1 MSHSGTNGT
10 GAKTAAKAQFSKQAE
25 GRIEAIKARYPNPK
39 SAVMPA
45 LYLAQEELGHITDEA
60 IQWVSEKVGMAPVHV
75 MEVATFYTMFYK
87 KPVGKYHVQV
97 CRTLSCALR
106 GARMITEH
114 LHKKFG
120 TQPNEITPD
129 GMWSYEEVECLGSCG
144 TAPMCEINDHYF
156 ENLTVEKLD
165 LILAQIAKEQPD
177 LRLSTLRDDL
187 GQGLIG
193 HPKSEVI

>member
-1 MSHSGTNGT
+1 MVTQNSENGA
-10 GAKTAAKAQFSKQAE
+10 GRDMKRPSKKAE
-25 GRIEAIKARYPNPK
+25 ERIELLKARYPSAQ

-45 LYLAQEELGHITDEA
+45 LYIAQEEFGHINEDA
-60 IQWVSEKVGMAPVHV
+60 VQWVSDKVGMAPVHV

-106 GARMITEH
+106 GARQITEH

-120 TQPNEITPD
+120 VKPNEVTAD
-129 GMWSYEEVECLGSCG
+129 GQWSYEEVECLGSCG

-165 LILAQIAKEQPD
+165 ELLKRIAVEQPD
-177 LRLSTLRDDL
+177 LRLSTLSDNL
-187 GQGLIG
+187 GDGLKG
-193 HPKSEVI
+193 YPKSEVLS

>member
-1 MSHSGTNGT
+1 
-10 GAKTAAKAQFSKQAE
+10 
-25 GRIEAIKARYPNPK
+25 
-39 SAVMPA
+39 
-45 LYLAQEELGHITDEA
+45 
-60 IQWVSEKVGMAPVHV
+60 
-75 MEVATFYTMFYK
+75 
-87 KPVGKYHVQV
+87 
-97 CRTLSCALR
+97 
-106 GARMITEH
+106 MITEH